1 MGSGGDAAMY
11 KMRRLENGMITV
23 EAAMILPIVFFVLI
37 LILYFFF
44 YSYESGVAAGVL
56 REEMTKAASEFQR
69 EEKQKETVSKCKD
82 NIKRQLSQKSLF
94 GSGTKV
100 EVIRKGNELEGSI
113 KSKIDVPVVGAI
125 FVGGVSFF
133 EVSQRTK
140 VKIRKTEERIWRWQQ
155 SE

>member
-1 MGSGGDAAMY
+1 MY

-56 REEMTKAASEFQR
+56 REEMMRTASEFQR
-69 EEKQKETVSKCKD
+69 EEKQKETVSKCRE
-82 NIKRQLSQKSLF
+82 NIKRELSQKSLF
-94 GSGTKV
+94 GSGTRV
-100 EVIRKGNELEGSI
+100 EVVRKGNELEGRI
-113 KSKIDVPVVGAI
+113 QSKIDVPIVGAVL
-125 FVGGVSFF
+125 VGGISFF
-133 EVSQRTK
+133 EVSQQAK
-140 VKIRKTEERIWRWQQ
+140 VKIKKPEERIWRWQQ